1 MQFLLL
7 VLICISVYKFLFI
20 KIIHERKY
28 NVLAIDFEGLFMLS
42 VIFYFNKI
50 DRTTQDKL

>member
-1 MQFLLL
+1 MQFLLP
-7 VLICISVYKFLFI
+7 VLICISVYKFLFM

-42 VIFYFNKI
+42 VIFYFSKI